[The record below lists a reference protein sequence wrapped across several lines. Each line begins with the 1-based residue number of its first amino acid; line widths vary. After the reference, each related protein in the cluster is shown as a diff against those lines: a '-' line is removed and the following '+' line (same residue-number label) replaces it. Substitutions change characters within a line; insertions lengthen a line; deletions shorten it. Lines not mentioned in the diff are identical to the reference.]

1 MEDGWLNEPFSL
13 VGKRVWVA
21 GHRGMVGAA
30 MLRRLQSEKCKILTS
45 DFDLRAQAD
54 VKKWMDAHKPQVI
67 VLAAAKVGGIQANM
81 DAPADFLTDN
91 LQIQTNVIQAAHEA
105 KVEKLLFLGS
115 SCIYPKNAPQ
125 PIREEALLTG
135 ALEATNESYAIAKT
149 AGIKMCEAYRRQY
162 GDDFISVMPCNLYG
176 PGDRFDE
183 GRSHV
188 IPALVMKVH
197 EAKMAGGILNV
208 WGGGKAWREF
218 LYVDDLA
225 DALLFALKNY
235 SSGMPLNIGSG
246 TEITIAALAGEIAE
260 VVGFAGKIIFDDT
273 KPEGVNSKLMDSS
286 RIFEAGWK
294 PQTILK
300 RGLRQTYEWF
310 LSRGLRD
317 AA

>member
-115 SCIYPKNAPQ
+115 SCIYPKKCA
-125 PIREEALLTG
+125 A
-135 ALEATNESYAIAKT
+135 
-149 AGIKMCEAYRRQY
+149 
-162 GDDFISVMPCNLYG
+162 
-176 PGDRFDE
+176 
-183 GRSHV
+183 
-188 IPALVMKVH
+188 
-197 EAKMAGGILNV
+197 
-208 WGGGKAWREF
+208 
-218 LYVDDLA
+218 A
-225 DALLFALKNY
+225 D
-235 SSGMPLNIGSG
+235 P
-246 TEITIAALAGEIAE
+246 
-260 VVGFAGKIIFDDT
+260 
-273 KPEGVNSKLMDSS
+273 
-286 RIFEAGWK
+286 
-294 PQTILK
+294 
-300 RGLRQTYEWF
+300 
-310 LSRGLRD
+310 
-317 AA
+317 